1 MTDFEKI
8 KNYYKHFDEKNR
20 LQSDNSGK
28 LEFLMTMS
36 VLEKYL
42 PAVGAKKPECAIAD
56 GAEFSILDLGGGAGV
71 YAFPLAERGYKVTL
85 ADLSEDLIAQA
96 KAQKAELAK
105 CAESA
110 ENAASNATNC
120 CVRAA
125 ENLVACDV
133 ANATDLS
140 CYEANKFDVVLLFGP
155 LYHLLENTERS
166 ACIKEIHRVLKP
178 DGKVFAS
185 FIPYLSGSI
194 ALLSRFYWRPEQV
207 DINTLCEVFK
217 SGQFKNLSDSGF
229 QEGYYP
235 TSEEIENLFDANGF
249 EKIVL
254 RSIRGF
260 GYEKE
265 DMIYKFE
272 NTPDFEKIIGLI
284 NDTAADKSIVEMCGH
299 AIYVGR
305 KKCFI

>member
-1 MTDFEKI
+1 M
-8 KNYYKHFDEKNR
+8 
-20 LQSDNSGK
+20 
-28 LEFLMTMS
+28 
-36 VLEKYL
+36 
-42 PAVGAKKPECAIAD
+42 
-56 GAEFSILDLGGGAGV
+56 
-71 YAFPLAERGYKVTL
+71 
-85 ADLSEDLIAQA
+85 
-96 KAQKAELAK
+96 
-105 CAESA
+105 
-110 ENAASNATNC
+110 
-120 CVRAA
+120 
-125 ENLVACDV
+125 
-133 ANATDLS
+133 
-140 CYEANKFDVVLLFGP
+140 LFGP
-155 LYHLLENTERS
+155 LYHLLENSERS

-178 DGKVFAS
+178 GGKVFAS

-207 DINTLCEVFK
+207 DIDTLCEVFK

-235 TSEEIENLFDANGF
+235 TSEEIENLFDVNDF

-272 NTPDFEKIIGLI
+272 NTPDFDKIIGLI